1 MTRLEELEKIL
12 EAGCD
17 GNCECC
23 KVKKECEELEKLQQ
37 EENVGTFK
45 AGEVYENEDTN
56 IFIKRVGDGV
66 VAFIEGFSPSAIHD
80 MQEIPEEN
88 LLEYMTNYGFKKS
101 A

>member
-12 EAGCD
+12 EVGCD

-23 KVKKECEELEKLQQ
+23 KARKECEEFEKHQQ
-37 EENVGTFK
+37 EENIETFK

-88 LLEYMTNYGFKKS
+88 LLEYMTKYGFKKT